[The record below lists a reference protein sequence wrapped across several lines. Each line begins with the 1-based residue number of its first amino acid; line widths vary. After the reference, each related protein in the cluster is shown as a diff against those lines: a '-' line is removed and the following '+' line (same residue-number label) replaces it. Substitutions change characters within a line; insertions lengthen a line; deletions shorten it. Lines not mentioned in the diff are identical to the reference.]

1 MNQIEGNLLEVER
14 PENNESF
21 SLSEQSQMEDG
32 DISDMIPSED
42 IDDLLSDI
50 EEKSFAKNLKTKVDS
65 SNKTIKKRLAEQPE
79 NEVPP
84 KKMASVI
91 VDSSVN
97 NNVNARG
104 AIQ

>member
-1 MNQIEGNLLEVER
+1 MG
-14 PENNESF
+14 PPW
-21 SLSEQSQMEDG
+21 
-32 DISDMIPSED
+32 IPSED

-50 EEKSFAKNLKTKVDS
+50 EEKSFANSLKPKVDS
-65 SNKTIKKRLAEQPE
+65 SNKTAKKRQAEQPE

-84 KKMASVI
+84 KKMATVI